1 MARLAHRS
9 LADRCWYDRA
19 DHLARAL
26 DRQLLIGLS
35 ILIALDVSFI
45 ALYLLDQ
52 IYGLATDPRWEVGS
66 EHSYAEMFS
75 YLKLTS
81 VVALLI
87 ATFRHSKEQSYLVW
101 AGLFAY
107 VLLDDALLLHQRLR
121 DAFDDHSHST
131 TGQLA
136 AWILVGMLVLA
147 MTAGVVARSSGDD
160 RTNSVL
166 LLTALAA
173 LGFFAV
179 AVDLVHAVFHSWF
192 RGGDQLFT
200 VMEEGGEQLVQSLTV
215 AIAVLIWRSK
225 RQEASLP
232 GRDRAL
238 SQSTLNPE

>member
-9 LADRCWYDRA
+9 LEGRCWHGRT

-26 DRQLLIGLS
+26 DRQLVIGLS

-75 YLKLTS
+75 YLKLAS

-107 VLLDDALLLHQRLR
+107 VLLDDALLLHQRFARCLR
-121 DAFDDHSHST
+121 
-131 TGQLA
+131 
-136 AWILVGMLVLA
+136 
-147 MTAGVVARSSGDD
+147 
-160 RTNSVL
+160 
-166 LLTALAA
+166 
-173 LGFFAV
+173 
-179 AVDLVHAVFHSWF
+179 
-192 RGGDQLFT
+192 
-200 VMEEGGEQLVQSLTV
+200 
-215 AIAVLIWRSK
+215 
-225 RQEASLP
+225 
-232 GRDRAL
+232 
-238 SQSTLNPE
+238 